1 MQWDDVE
8 KYLVGT
14 PINMDI
20 SYVSKVMDM
29 EQYRRIIVNHGPEKI
44 LFASDCPWQ
53 DPEET
58 LRDLRSV
65 NLDEE
70 SMELITYKNAK
81 RLLKI

>member
-1 MQWDDVE
+1 M
-8 KYLVGT
+8 
-14 PINMDI
+14 
-20 SYVSKVMDM
+20 
-29 EQYRRIIVNHGPEKI
+29 
-44 LFASDCPWQ
+44 FASDCPWQ